1 LSLSRKLGFI
11 ALLYVVEGFPMGVY
25 QEIWPVYFR
34 AHGVSLTE
42 IGLYSGLYFAW
53 SLKVFWSPLVDRC
66 GEKRQWIAAAM
77 ATMASALVALSW
89 LPPGSTP
96 LVWFAMGTFCI
107 ASATQDIA
115 IDAYTIGLVE
125 RGQEGPANSVR
136 VAAYRVGFLLA
147 GGGLLL
153 LPSVIGWNG
162 TFVMGAIL
170 SGALA
175 AAVFLCPRVDNP
187 GRQERDA
194 NLWARWRDREGVVPV
209 IAFVLLYRVGDRAMG
224 TMVKPFWVDRGFSFQ
239 EIALYSTSFGIGA
252 TILGAIVG
260 GVVVSRI
267 GIYRSLWWLG
277 GAAIA
282 SNLVVGRRGD
292 RIEPLLCR
300 GRHSE
305 RARHRGH
312 RRIGGGILLRRPGL
326 GGLPLLPHADLRPSP
341 CRSRVRD
348 AHRALR
354 RCRHADLPALRRDRR
369 ADGLRGLFRSD
380 RRIRT
385 ARPGVLVRQSILG
398 LLGLTLGL
406 LPRRGNAG
414 EVRLDA
420 ELGQRS
426 LVALDVFA
434 ITPDVLAQLEGQ
446 R

>member
-53 SLKVFWSPLVDRC
+53 SLKVFWSPLVDRF

-282 SNLVVGRRGD
+282 SNLSYAAAATPSAPDTAVIAASVVESFCGGLASAAFLSFLMRICDRRHAAVEYAMLTALYAAAGTL
-292 RIEPLLCR
+292 ISLPS
-300 GRHSE
+300 GAIAE
-305 RARHRGH
+305 RMGYAGYFA
-312 RRIGGGILLRRPGL
+312 LTAAFALPGL
-326 GGLPLLPHADLRPSP
+326 AF
-341 CRSRVRD
+341 
-348 AHRALR
+348 
-354 RCRHADLPALRRDRR
+354 LPAS
-369 ADGLRGLFRSD
+369 RSWASSD
-380 RRIRT
+380 
-385 ARPGVLVRQSILG
+385 
-398 LLGLTLGL
+398 
-406 LPRRGNAG
+406 
-414 EVRLDA
+414 
-420 ELGQRS
+420 
-426 LVALDVFA
+426 
-434 ITPDVLAQLEGQ
+434 
-446 R
+446 